1 MRCPYPQF
9 VLCRFRAYR
18 QDGQSVQRV
27 TGALR
32 VEIEAACGDHLVTP
46 PFDARRRRH
55 PESVDIENPA
65 ADAVLGDFGHR
76 RHPLVAHGIEP
87 LRGLRKAPFLFID
100 GDDEARLLQRGGNRR
115 PFRAAARRRDQDAHR
130 PTQQRFESLDAL
142 PRELVMRLLG
152 AERLALRVERGGVT
166 GEEHLKVREPALRVC
181 GSGSNDREDAL
192 RQTAGE
198 RGNQRRGTRTGKAT
212 HPHALA
218 GQRQAFDERARRGK
232 VLKPV
237 EQKVEGHQRVRV
249 ATPSSAAAS
258 NNAKT
263 RSIQLA
269 SSRRA
274 PEKRSAARRSMLRIA
289 TRSAPPNAAMAR
301 DVVAGGRSEERR
313 VGKECRSRWSPH
325 HVKKKKKENNIKL
338 DDVIKK
344 TKARQK
350 NKK

>member
-1 MRCPYPQF
+1 MLRPYIPTTT
-9 VLCRFRAYR
+9 VLTLHRK
-18 QDGQSVQRV
+18 DGQSVQRV

-32 VEIEAACGDHLVTP
+32 VEIEAARGDHLVTP

-55 PESVDIENPA
+55 PKSVDIENPA
-65 ADAVLGDFGHR
+65 ADTVLGD
-76 RHPLVAHGIEP
+76 
-87 LRGLRKAPFLFID
+87 RGLGKVPFLFID

-115 PFRAAARRRDQDAHR
+115 LFRAAARRRDQDAHR

-142 PRELVMRLLG
+142 PRELVMRLPG

-166 GEEHLKVREPALRVC
+166 GEEYLKVREPALRVC
-181 GSGSNDREDAL
+181 GSGSNDRENAL
-192 RQTAGE
+192 RQTARE
-198 RGNQRRGTRTGKAT
+198 RGNQRRGARTGKAA

-258 NNAKT
+258 NSAKT

-269 SSRRA
+269 STRRA
-274 PEKRSAARRSMLRIA
+274 PENSSAARRSILRIA

-301 DVVAGGRSEERR
+301 DEVAGVRSDSRASGPNAVAPIVSAPR
-313 VGKECRSRWSPH
+313 V
-325 HVKKKKKENNIKL
+325 
-338 DDVIKK
+338 
-344 TKARQK
+344 
-350 NKK
+350 